1 MESLTFS
8 AKDIAFIE
16 KTTDKALQ
24 FLILDPKINNLVL
37 FIQKGL
43 NLTLTDQALTK
54 FEEWKDEGEITE
66 TIHLHIYEALI
77 EQGFLSTPDQ
87 NEFEQMKKN
96 TLLLKTR
103 RATSIKNGKN

>member
-1 MESLTFS
+1 MEALTFT

-16 KTTDKALQ
+16 KTTDKALIL
-24 FLILDPKINNLVL
+24 LIQDPKVSNLVL

-43 NLTLTDQALTK
+43 KLTLTDEAYTK
-54 FEEWKDEGEITE
+54 FEEWIAQGEITE

-77 EQGFLSTPDQ
+77 DQGFLSTPDQ
-87 NEFEQMKKN
+87 AEWTQVKEN

-103 RATSIKNGKN
+103 RATSIENGKN